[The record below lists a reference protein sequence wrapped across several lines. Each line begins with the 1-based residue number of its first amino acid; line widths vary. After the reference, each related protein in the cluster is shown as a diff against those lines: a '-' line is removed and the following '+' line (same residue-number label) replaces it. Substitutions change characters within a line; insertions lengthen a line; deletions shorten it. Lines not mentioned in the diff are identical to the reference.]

1 MNVREHFV
9 SPLAVM
15 FVVVDDADEALNSD
29 SAEMGM
35 LTCLRRHFGP
45 VSHPA
50 AVVLILVQGTGNPE
64 LEFMRPPGSLNLN
77 KEFLVLHK
85 QLSCHWGL
93 NSR

>member
-1 MNVREHFV
+1 MNVPEHFV

-15 FVVVDDADEALNSD
+15 FVVVDDADEALN

-50 AVVLILVQGTGNPE
+50 AVVLILVQVPAI
-64 LEFMRPPGSLNLN
+64 LN
-77 KEFLVLHK
+77 
-85 QLSCHWGL
+85 
-93 NSR
+93 

>member
-1 MNVREHFV
+1 MNVPEHFV

-45 VSHPA
+45 VSHWHPA
-50 AVVLILVQGTGNPE
+50 AVVLILAQIPAI
-64 LEFMRPPGSLNLN
+64 LN
-77 KEFLVLHK
+77 
-85 QLSCHWGL
+85 
-93 NSR
+93 

>member
-1 MNVREHFV
+1 MNVPEHFV

-50 AVVLILVQGTGNPE
+50 AVVLILVQV
-64 LEFMRPPGSLNLN
+64 PGIH
-77 KEFLVLHK
+77 ETPR
-85 QLSCHWGL
+85 QP
-93 NSR
+93 

>member
-1 MNVREHFV
+1 MSVPEHFV

-45 VSHPA
+45 QAVSHRRS
-50 AVVLILVQGTGNPE
+50 N
-64 LEFMRPPGSLNLN
+64 FS
-77 KEFLVLHK
+77 
-85 QLSCHWGL
+85 
-93 NSR
+93 SRYRQS